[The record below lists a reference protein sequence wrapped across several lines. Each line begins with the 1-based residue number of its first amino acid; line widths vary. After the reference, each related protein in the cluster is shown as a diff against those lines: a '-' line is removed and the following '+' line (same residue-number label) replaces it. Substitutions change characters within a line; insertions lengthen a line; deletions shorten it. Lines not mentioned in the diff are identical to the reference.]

1 MLIKVDYRDA
11 ELHSKC
17 CLLLESNVEKY
28 SCIKILKEN
37 IPLGDVIILD
47 DLNLNDNIE
56 KVIIERKS
64 LPDLAASIKD
74 GRYAEQSFRLN
85 QCSMHNHTIY
95 YAIEGDLRTYKPFAG
110 KGCVDKKTLLS
121 AMVSISYFKGFS
133 VHRTMNIDETAEW
146 IVQFALKLEKE
157 RPNTM
162 SFYNLSQVPIQSST
176 VVDKEPSLN
185 YADVCNSTRIKK
197 NNITPT
203 NIGSIMLSQIPNVSS
218 ASADVIIGKFGSI
231 NALIQALNSSDKA
244 LDNITTLNKNGQSR
258 KISKPCIANI
268 YNYLVPKA
276 AAAAGENTT
285 ITIETEIAE

>member
-1 MLIKVDYRDA
+1 MY
-11 ELHSKC
+11 
-17 CLLLESNVEKY
+17 
-28 SCIKILKEN
+28 
-37 IPLGDVIILD
+37 
-47 DLNLNDNIE
+47 
-56 KVIIERKS
+56 
-64 LPDLAASIKD
+64 
-74 GRYAEQSFRLN
+74 
-85 QCSMHNHTIY
+85 NHTIY

-133 VHRTMNIDETAEW
+133 VHRTINIDETAEW

-162 SFYNLSQVPIQSST
+162 SFYNLSQVPIQLST
-176 VVDKEPSLN
+176 VVDKDPSLN

-197 NNITPT
+197 NNITPA

-231 NALIQALNSSDKA
+231 HALIQALNSSDKA

-258 KISKPCIANI
+258 KICKPCIANI

-276 AAAAGENTT
+276 AAAENTT